1 MASVPLVFRR
11 TAPPRAWLRKRA
23 KRIARVPGLARQRV
37 AGAGEAAAAAAAEEL
52 QRASAVQ
59 AVPPFP
65 ERKEGERLSIAGRK
79 Q

>member
-1 MASVPLVFRR
+1 M
-11 TAPPRAWLRKRA
+11 
-23 KRIARVPGLARQRV
+23 ARQRV